1 MTDRADMTG
10 VEEIEGVKI
19 TEGIKYLGVMLF
31 CDRPKL
37 INFIEAQ
44 IKKYM
49 GYLKLRIRSDNVD
62 LARIILSAFYRSLLI
77 FYLTPL

>member
-1 MTDRADMTG
+1 MTG

-37 INFIEAQ
+37 INS
-44 IKKYM
+44 IK
-49 GYLKLRIRSDNVD
+49 
-62 LARIILSAFYRSLLI
+62 A
-77 FYLTPL
+77 